1 MEIEKPSRRRRN
13 HTEEFKQAVI
23 TACCE
28 AGASVAGIALANEL
42 NANQVPRWM
51 RERGIEPPS
60 RSLPVRSTSPE
71 RGAEPAFVAVP
82 IPPIGSGTPD
92 IRIEV
97 RRGNTAV
104 KIEWPGQAA
113 SDCAAWLRD
122 WLR

>member
-1 MEIEKPSRRRRN
+1 MEIQKPIRRRR
-13 HTEEFKQAVI
+13 HHREEFKQAVI
-23 TACCE
+23 AACCE
-28 AGASVAGIALANEL
+28 PGASVAGIAMANEV
-42 NANQVPRWM
+42 NANQVRRWM

-60 RSLPVRSTSPE
+60 RSLPVPSISPE
-71 RGAEPAFVAVP
+71 RAAEPAFVPLP
-82 IPPIGSGTPD
+82 IPPVVSEIPD

-113 SDCAAWLRD
+113 SDCATWLRD